1 MSWSKI
7 LAVTT
12 VVVFGFG
19 IATIDCAVA
28 GEKQKI
34 KAHGAQ
40 FTVKS
45 HQIEV
50 GGDEGHVIVIYEN
63 KTIYFNEITGE
74 RSALK
79 NVGFADINPKT
90 GEMFGQGYGVETD
103 KDGDKRITTWEGKP
117 VAKGQWKG
125 TWTYKKGTGKYEGV
139 KGGGT
144 WTSNNL
150 APQQSYNEV
159 EGEMETP

>member
-7 LAVTT
+7 HTMAAVI
-12 VVVFGFG
+12 VFVFG
-19 IATIDCAVA
+19 IATIDSAVA

-50 GGDEGHVIVIYEN
+50 GDDEGHVIVIWEN
-63 KTIYFNEITGE
+63 ATIYFSEITGE
-74 RSALK
+74 RSTQRG
-79 NVGFADINPKT
+79 VGFADINPKT
-90 GEMFGQGYGVETD
+90 GEMFGQGYGVGTD
-103 KDGDKRITTWEGKP
+103 KDGDKTMSIWEGKP
-117 VAKGQWKG
+117 AAEKQWKG
-125 TWTYKKGTGKYEGV
+125 TWKYKKGTGKYEGI

-144 WTSNNL
+144 WASYSL
-150 APQQSYNEV
+150 GPEQSSVEV

>member
-1 MSWSKI
+1 MFWSKM
-7 LAVTT
+7 LAMAAVIIF
-12 VVVFGFG
+12 VFG
-19 IATIDCAVA
+19 IATIDSAVA
-28 GEKQKI
+28 GEKQKV

-50 GGDEGHVIVIYEN
+50 GDDEGHVIVIYED
-63 KTIYFNEITGE
+63 KAVYFDEITGE
-74 RSALK
+74 RSTD
-79 NVGFADINPKT
+79 NGVGFADINPTT
-90 GEMFGQGYGVETD
+90 GEFFGQGYGWRID
-103 KDGDKRITTWEGKP
+103 KDGDKVVRTWEGKP

-125 TWTYKKGTGKYEGV
+125 TWKIKKGTGKYEGV

-144 WTSNNL
+144 WTSYSL
-150 APQQSYNEV
+150 APQQSYVEV

>member
-1 MSWSKI
+1 MSWLKI
-7 LAVTT
+7 LAVTA
-12 VVVFGFG
+12 VVVIGFG

-34 KAHGAQ
+34 KSHGAQ

-45 HQIEV
+45 HEIEV
-50 GGDEGHVIVIYEN
+50 GDDEGHVIVIWEN

-74 RSALK
+74 KSTEKA
-79 NVGFADINPKT
+79 VGFADINPKT
-90 GEMFGQGYGVETD
+90 GELFSQGYAVETD
-103 KDGDKRITTWEGKP
+103 KDGDKTISTWEGKP
-117 VAKGQWKG
+117 VAEGEWKG
-125 TWTYKKGTGKYEGV
+125 TWKFKKGTGKYEGV

-144 WTSNNL
+144 WISYDL
-150 APQQSYNEV
+150 APQQSYIEV

>member
-1 MSWSKI
+1 MYLSKI

-50 GGDEGHVIVIYEN
+50 GGDEGHVITIWEN

-74 RSALK
+74 RSAEK
-79 NVGFADINPKT
+79 GVGFADINPKT
-90 GEMFGQGYGVETD
+90 GEMFGQGYGVDTD
-103 KDGDKRITTWEGKP
+103 KDGDKTITTWEGKP
-117 VAKGQWKG
+117 VAEGQWKG

-144 WTSNNL
+144 WTSYNL
-150 APQQSYNEV
+150 DPQQSYIEV

>member
-7 LAVTT
+7 IAVAA

-19 IATIDCAVA
+19 IATIDWAVA

-34 KAHGAQ
+34 KSHGAQ

-50 GGDEGHVIVIYEN
+50 GGDEGHVMVIWEN

-74 RSALK
+74 RSAERG
-79 NVGFADINPKT
+79 VGFADINPKT
-90 GEMFGQGYGVETD
+90 GEMFGHGYGVETD
-103 KDGDKRITTWEGKP
+103 KDGDKTISAWEGKP
-117 VAKGQWKG
+117 IAEGQWKG
-125 TWTYKKGTGKYEGV
+125 TWTFKKGTGKYEGV
-139 KGGGT
+139 KGSGT
-144 WTSNNL
+144 WTSYNL
-150 APQQSYNEV
+150 APQQSYVEV
-159 EGEMETP
+159 EGVMETP

>member
-7 LAVTT
+7 IAVAA

-19 IATIDCAVA
+19 IATIDWAVA

-34 KAHGAQ
+34 KSHGAQ

-50 GGDEGHVIVIYEN
+50 GGDEGHVMVIWEN

-74 RSALK
+74 SLMKSLERDQLK
-79 NVGFADINPKT
+79 EAWVSLILTPKLERCLDT
-90 GEMFGQGYGVETD
+90 
-103 KDGDKRITTWEGKP
+103 
-117 VAKGQWKG
+117 A
-125 TWTYKKGTGKYEGV
+125 
-139 KGGGT
+139 
-144 WTSNNL
+144 
-150 APQQSYNEV
+150 
-159 EGEMETP
+159 ME